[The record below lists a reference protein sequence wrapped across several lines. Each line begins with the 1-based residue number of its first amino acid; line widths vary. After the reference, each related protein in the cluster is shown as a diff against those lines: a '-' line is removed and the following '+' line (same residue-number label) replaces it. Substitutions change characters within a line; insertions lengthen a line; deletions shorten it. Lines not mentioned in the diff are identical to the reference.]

1 LSKQVEIVPVVVM
14 DADYHVVCEWI
25 Y

>member
-1 LSKQVEIVPVVVM
+1 LSKQVEIVAVVVM